1 VVSPVHQDP
10 FWDNLLK
17 PVVSL
22 AESIP
27 LRAIARRLER
37 HDT

>member
-27 LRAIARRLER
+27 LTRYRLPA
-37 HDT
+37 